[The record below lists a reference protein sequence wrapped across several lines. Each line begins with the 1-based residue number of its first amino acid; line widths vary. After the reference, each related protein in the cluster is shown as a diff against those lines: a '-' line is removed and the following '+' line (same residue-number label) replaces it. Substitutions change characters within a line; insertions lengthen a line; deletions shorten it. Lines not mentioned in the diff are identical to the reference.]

1 LAAISFWALW
11 IAPLVIGLGFGR
23 LVMVIWA
30 TSPNETLGWG
40 SLGYWGLMIGIGGCP
55 GALLFFLMISL
66 RYPGIWKETPRM
78 RAVPSGILLSEGE
91 APELF
96 AVLARAKRRAV
107 LESPVEVRVE
117 LGAHSRCL
125 VYKPHR
131 GPRQRAIVAGLPEM
145 AALSPGQLELA
156 LGYNAALLAL
166 PSKLLELV
174 VLTRSFAS
182 PRSPV
187 NYFGVCERVCNLA
200 LKATHEHALRLAGR
214 DGGNAE
220 QVLQKAGTAATEFQN
235 FWSQH
240 VQLVL
245 QTGHLVPVLDGFQQY
260 WKARQDP
267 DTTPELS
274 ALSLLRSPS
283 ALESRLQ
290 SAIIHANPGIEMVSW
305 TQVATVLLQ
314 SRVGEVEKRASHLK
328 AATVRDIP
336 QLFGN
341 DGTRFGRAVFHEPGR
356 LYHPNQLLAMA
367 AHLLSAAFAVAL
379 SRDGWKFLY
388 CGPGSSLAF
397 GKNGTTIEPFALVNG
412 LLSKDTKP
420 DEWRSLSANR
430 EIADLALA

>member
-1 LAAISFWALW
+1 
-11 IAPLVIGLGFGR
+11 
-23 LVMVIWA
+23 MVIWA

-55 GALLFFLMISL
+55 GALLFFLMISR
-66 RYPGIWKETPRM
+66 RYLGIWKGTPSM

-96 AVLARAKRRAV
+96 AVLARAKRRAG
-107 LESPVEVRVE
+107 LESPVEVWVE
-117 LGAHSRCL
+117 LGAHSRCM

-131 GPRQRAIVAGLPEM
+131 GPHRRAIVAGLPEM
-145 AALSPGQLELA
+145 ATLSPWQLELA

-166 PSKLLELV
+166 PSRLLDLV
-174 VLTRSFAS
+174 VLTRSLAS

-187 NYFGVCERVCNLA
+187 NYFGICERVCNLA
-200 LKATHEHALRLAGR
+200 LKAAHEHALRVAER
-214 DGGNAE
+214 DGGNTD

-260 WKARQDP
+260 WNARKGADA
-267 DTTPELS
+267 TPELS

-290 SAIIHANPGIEMVSW
+290 SAIIQSNPGIETISW
-305 TQVATVLLQ
+305 TQVAKVLLQ
-314 SRVGEVEKRASHLK
+314 SWVGEVEKRASHLK

-341 DGTRFGRAVFHEPGR
+341 DGIRFGRDVFHEPGR
-356 LYHPNQLLAMA
+356 LYHPNDLRVMT
-367 AHLLSAAFAVAL
+367 AHLLAVAFAVAL
-379 SRDGWKFLY
+379 SRDGWEFLY

-397 GKNGTTIEPFALVNG
+397 AKDGTTIEPFALITG
-412 LLSKDTKP
+412 LFTKSAQGDT
-420 DEWRSLSANR
+420 WQSVSANR